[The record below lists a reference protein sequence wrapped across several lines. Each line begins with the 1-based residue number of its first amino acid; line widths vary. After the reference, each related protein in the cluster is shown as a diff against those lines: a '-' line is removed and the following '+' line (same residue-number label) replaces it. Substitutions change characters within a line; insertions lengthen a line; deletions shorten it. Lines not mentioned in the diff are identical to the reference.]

1 MEQYKHIQLQVEE
14 HVAVITLDN
23 PPVNALSHLMLAEIR
38 NCFET
43 LAKDKTVY
51 ACIITGNGKAFVAG
65 ADLKVDENAPKYTGD
80 QASRLGQ
87 VAFEAIEAAPF
98 PVIAAI
104 NGYAFGGGLELT
116 LACDIRLMS
125 DKATIGM
132 TESTLGLSS
141 TYGGLTRLPWI
152 IGEENAKWMFYTGER
167 IGAQQAKDFGLI
179 FSIVAHDELMD
190 STMALA
196 KKIASN
202 APMSVRLAKQTIGK
216 YREDAFYQGF
226 LRECYVN
233 YELSQSKDMSEGIA
247 AFLERRPAKFINE

>member
-1 MEQYKHIQLQVEE
+1 METYKHLQLQIED

-43 LAKDKTVY
+43 LAKDKTIY

-65 ADLKVDENAPKYTGD
+65 ADLKVDENAPVYTGD

-152 IGEENAKWMFYTGER
+152 IGEENAKWMFFTGER
-167 IGAQQAKDFGLI
+167 IGAAQAKDFGLVFAVI
-179 FSIVAHDELMD
+179 PHDELMENA
-190 STMALA
+190 MALA

-202 APMSVRLAKQTIGK
+202 APISIRLAKKTINK

-233 YELSQSKDMSEGIA
+233 YELSQSKDMAEGIA
-247 AFLERRPAKFINE
+247 AFMERRPAKFINE